1 MVDFMLLGHLPRLIG
16 PEGRS
21 ACIIGLGAGLTLGA
35 VTADPAFERID
46 CVEISHEVIGAA
58 KFFEPYTRYGVRDPR
73 VHVIPGDGRNHL
85 LLTQQTY
92 DLIIS
97 QPPNPWL
104 AGVSNLFTREFFE
117 ESRARLAPH
126 GVFAVWLQSYS
137 MSRRDVYMVIHTL
150 AETFPHV
157 SLWELSKGNFMLCGT
172 AEPLRIE
179 LDQFLR
185 RFNVPAVR
193 VDLLRIAVDRPEALL
208 GHFVAADEP
217 LRRLVASA
225 PVHTDDNAL
234 LEFSA
239 PRHLYASE
247 GAEIGTELMAIQEPV
262 SARLI
267 TTDGRALAPEF
278 VRAVDAV
285 VDSRWA
291 PVRCRARYGED
302 LRNEGVMFLIDAARR
317 DPTNLGL
324 RELLGGLVAGS
335 PRNDPSTIPV
345 WRALQELPAP
355 LVAPRVGA
363 TPELAADLLRR
374 RAADHRARRAYVD
387 ALRDLDDARQLAPAD
402 PNVPADY
409 KLTLLLAEHNPELAA
424 ALQLRLAQ
432 TPPDGLAHY
441 VAAVLAA
448 RRNDATAVLA
458 ELRVAL
464 DSGATTAAEIGGDAA
479 FAALRDNAEFK
490 ALLARAE
497 ATTAPAATQSSP

>member
-1 MVDFMLLGHLPRLIG
+1 
-16 PEGRS
+16 
-21 ACIIGLGAGLTLGA
+21 
-35 VTADPAFERID
+35 
-46 CVEISHEVIGAA
+46 
-58 KFFEPYTRYGVRDPR
+58 
-73 VHVIPGDGRNHL
+73 
-85 LLTQQTY
+85 
-92 DLIIS
+92 
-97 QPPNPWL
+97 
-104 AGVSNLFTREFFE
+104 
-117 ESRARLAPH
+117 
-126 GVFAVWLQSYS
+126 
-137 MSRRDVYMVIHTL
+137 
-150 AETFPHV
+150 
-157 SLWELSKGNFMLCGT
+157 
-172 AEPLRIE
+172 
-179 LDQFLR
+179 
-185 RFNVPAVR
+185 
-193 VDLLRIAVDRPEALL
+193 
-208 GHFVAADEP
+208 
-217 LRRLVASA
+217 
-225 PVHTDDNAL
+225 
-234 LEFSA
+234 
-239 PRHLYASE
+239 
-247 GAEIGTELMAIQEPV
+247 MAIQEPV

-363 TPELAADLLRR
+363 TPELAA
-374 RAADHRARRAYVD
+374 D